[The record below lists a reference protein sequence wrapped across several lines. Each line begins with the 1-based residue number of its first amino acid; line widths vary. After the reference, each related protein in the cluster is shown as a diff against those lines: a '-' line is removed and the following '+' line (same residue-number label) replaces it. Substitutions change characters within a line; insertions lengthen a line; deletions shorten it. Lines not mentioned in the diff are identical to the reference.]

1 MQTSKSIKIIIGLVC
16 VIWIATIVG
25 CFETAVNVPLKNYQP
40 QIAGSDFSAYKGKP
54 VYLMNFE
61 NEANDTTMWAY
72 LSPDK
77 KFSYSN
83 DNILQNYFWYAFQN
97 AFSNLGM
104 AVSRMDNPDVMAPAM
119 WVSLTSIT
127 DVNFQVKVTVQKKGI
142 TVFTQQY
149 AVQEPPPAETE
160 RNAAALEARAYNMT
174 SKLIATILKD
184 PGFQKAVT
192 GA

>member
-1 MQTSKSIKIIIGLVC
+1 MQSSKSVKIFIGIVC
-16 VIWIATIVG
+16 MICLATVIG

-83 DNILQNYFWYAFQN
+83 DNVLQNYFWFAFQN
-97 AFSNLGM
+97 AFTNLGM
-104 AVSRMDNPDVMAPAM
+104 AVSRMDNPDVMAPAV
-119 WVSLTSIT
+119 WVTLLSIT
-127 DVNFQVKVTVQKKGI
+127 DVNYQVKVTVQKKGI
-142 TVFTQQY
+142 TVFTQQF
-149 AVQEPPPAETE
+149 AIQEPPPAETE
-160 RNAAALEARAYNMT
+160 RNATALEARAYNMT

-184 PGFQKAVT
+184 PGFQKAMT

>member
-1 MQTSKSIKIIIGLVC
+1 MQSSKSIKIIIGFACMICLAA
-16 VIWIATIVG
+16 VIG

-40 QIAGSDFSAYKGKP
+40 QIGGSDFSAYKGKA
-54 VYLMNFE
+54 VYLMNFG

-83 DNILQNYFWYAFQN
+83 DNMLENYFWYAFQN

-104 AVSRMDNPDVMAPAM
+104 AVSKVDNPDVTAPA
-119 WVSLTSIT
+119 VAVTLLSIT
-127 DVNFQVKVTVQKKGI
+127 DVNFQVKVVVQKKGI

-149 AVQEPPPAETE
+149 AIQEPPPAEAE
-160 RNAAALEARAYNMT
+160 RNPAALEARAYNMT

-184 PGFQKAVT
+184 PGFQKALM